1 MRLTV
6 VGCSGSY
13 PGPDS
18 PASCYLV
25 QADHRGRTYSLV
37 MDLGNGALGALQR
50 YVDLAEVDAVALSH
64 LHVDH
69 CIDLT
74 SYYVVRT
81 YRPEGPLP
89 ALPVYAPAGA
99 SARVAAASGFSDC
112 SGVDKVFDFHEWEPE
127 HPMRMGPFTVTST
140 RVLHPVDAYAMRI
153 EQDGRALVY
162 SGDSGPSS
170 ALVALARNADLFV
183 CEAAFLE
190 GEDNPPDMHLT
201 GGDAGRHAARGDV
214 RRLLLTHIPPWHD
227 ANQALGEARSEF
239 SGPVELARPG
249 AVHTV

>member
-18 PASCYLV
+18 PASCYLL
-25 QADHRGRTYSLV
+25 QADHEDRTYSLV

-50 YVDLAEVDAVALSH
+50 YVDLAEIDAVALSH

-89 ALPVYAPAGA
+89 ALPVHGPAGG

-112 SGVDKVFDFHEWEPE
+112 SGVDQVFDFHEWEPE
-127 HPMRMGPFTVTST
+127 HPLQLGPFTVTST
-140 RVLHPVDAYAMRI
+140 RVSHPVDAYAMRI
-153 EQDGRALVY
+153 EHDGKALVY

-183 CEAAFLE
+183 CEASFLE
-190 GEDNPPDMHLT
+190 GDDNPPDMHLT
-201 GGDAGRHAARGDV
+201 GGDAGRHAASGDV

-227 ANQALGEARSEF
+227 ADRALSEARSEF
-239 SGPVELARPG
+239 SGPVGLARPG

>member
-1 MRLTV
+1 L
-6 VGCSGSY
+6 
-13 PGPDS
+13 
-18 PASCYLV
+18 
-25 QADHRGRTYSLV
+25 QADHNGRTYSLV

-50 YVDLAEVDAVALSH
+50 YVDLADVDAVALSH

-89 ALPVYAPAGA
+89 ALPVHAPPGA
-99 SARVAAASGFSDC
+99 SARVAAASGFADR
-112 SGVDKVFDFHEWEPE
+112 SGVDQVFDFHEWEPE
-127 HPMRMGPFTVTST
+127 RSVQLGPFTVTST
-140 RVLHPVDAYAMRI
+140 RVRHPVEAYAMRI

-162 SGDSGPSS
+162 SGDSGPTP
-170 ALVALARNADLFV
+170 ALAALAGNADLFV
-183 CEAAFLE
+183 CEASFLE
-190 GEDNPPDMHLT
+190 GADNPPDMHLT
-201 GGDAGRHAARGDV
+201 GGDAGRHAASGDV

-227 ANQALGEARSEF
+227 ADRVLVEARSEF
-239 SGPVELARPG
+239 SGPIELARPG